1 MGGLFVVVG
10 GGGSFTVH
18 RREWGDGI
26 CVGCCRGWEGFSAHG
41 GWGGVGFPTPG
52 VLWRDDA
59 LGDKAAKGHS
69 KWQWGYQS
77 HREGGRKM
85 NYWVRRESTG
95 SSGSPVKPPVQTVQF
110 RFDCFPVQ
118 LARPNRNHDQPMVEL
133 IELASPVWFLKPW
146 YYMLLFFATLCVSQD
161 CFLSVCE

>member
-10 GGGSFTVH
+10 GRGSFTVH

-26 CVGCCRGWEGFSAHG
+26 CVGCCRGWEGFSTHG
-41 GWGGVGFPTPG
+41 GWGGVGFPAPRV
-52 VLWRDDA
+52 VLAGWCSRQQCGQTT
-59 LGDKAAKGHS
+59 L
-69 KWQWGYQS
+69 QVTVGYQL

-85 NYWVRRESTG
+85 SYWVRRESTG
-95 SSGSPVKPPVQTVQF
+95 SSGSPVEPPVQTVQF
-110 RFDCFPVQ
+110 RFDCFLIQ
-118 LARPNRNHDQPMVEL
+118 LDRPNRNHDQPMVEL
-133 IELASPVWFLKPW
+133 IELASPVRFLKPW